1 MNRRTNK
8 FHCDLRHPTLKEMKM
23 NKTKTLYMHETLYH
37 KSKTDAIVQWRIW
50 TEGADICTEY
60 GQIGGKM
67 QTARKTATPK
77 NVGRA
82 NATTA
87 DEQAILEATAMHKKR
102 LDAKY
107 SLTIEDAKKEVFLP
121 MLAASFD
128 KRKDKVTY
136 PVDVQ
141 PKLDGV
147 RCLAYWDGDSVKL
160 MSRGGKQ
167 WNCCQHIIDELETVL
182 PKDWV
187 LDGELYI
194 HGATFQEITKLV
206 KKLRPESVN
215 VQFHVYDVPRA
226 GYEQTELGGSTWDN
240 RKISLA
246 LIDEFENC
254 KSVKIVRTDYADCEQ
269 TVYKLQSEY
278 LEEGYEGAIVREMDG
293 EYKFGY
299 RSNKLL
305 KVKNFMDEEFEI
317 VGYTTG
323 VGRFEGCIIW
333 ICETG
338 NYDAELIQFKVV
350 PQGTM
355 EERKATYDTADKHIG
370 EHLKVK
376 FFELTD
382 DGIPRFP
389 VGIGIRLTEDM

>member
-1 MNRRTNK
+1 MNRQTNK
-8 FHCDLRHPTLKEMKM
+8 FHCDLQHPTKKEIKM
-23 NKTKTLYMHETLYH
+23 NKTITKLETLYH
-37 KSKTDAIVQWRIW
+37 QGKTGAIVQWDIW

-67 QTARKTATPK
+67 QTSRKTATPK

-82 NATTA
+82 NATNA
-87 DEQAILEATAMHKKR
+87 GEQAILEATAMHKKR
-102 LDAKY
+102 LDGKY

-121 MLAASFD
+121 MLASDFE

-136 PVDVQ
+136 PVHVQ

-167 WNCCQHIIDELETVL
+167 WECCQHIIDELETIL
-182 PKDWV
+182 PTDWV

-194 HGATFQEITKLV
+194 HGSTFQEITKLV

-215 VQFHVYDVPRA
+215 VQFHVYDIPK
-226 GYEQTELGGSTWDN
+226 GKYDN
-240 RKISLA
+240 QEDSNWLERYNTLCSIADSC
-246 LIDEFENC
+246 INYYHC
-254 KSVKIVRTDYADCEQ
+254 KTIVFVTSHNATCEED
-269 TVYKLQSEY
+269 VYKLQSQF

-299 RSNKLL
+299 RSRSLL
-305 KVKNFMDEEFEI
+305 KVKNFMDEEYEI
-317 VGYTTG
+317 IGFTTG
-323 VGRFEGCIIW
+323 VGRFDGSVVWVCMTENG
-333 ICETG
+333 
-338 NYDAELIQFKVV
+338 QSFKVV

-355 EERKATYDTADKHIG
+355 EERQEAYQNADKHIG
-370 EHLKVK
+370 DWLKVK

-389 VGIGIRLTEDM
+389 VGLGVRLLEDM

>member
-1 MNRRTNK
+1 
-8 FHCDLRHPTLKEMKM
+8 MKIEITENM
-23 NKTKTLYMHETLYH
+23 TKLETLYH
-37 KSKTDAIVQWRIW
+37 QGKTGAIVQWDIW
-50 TEGADICTEY
+50 TEDADICTEY
-60 GQIGGKM
+60 GQMGGKM
-67 QTARKTATPK
+67 QNSRKTATPK

-87 DEQAILEATAMHKKR
+87 DEQAVLEAIAMHKKR
-102 LDAKY
+102 LDGKY

-128 KRKDKVTY
+128 KRKDKVIY

-167 WNCCQHIIDELETVL
+167 WNCCDHIIEALERIGM
-182 PKDWV
+182 PKGMV

-194 HGATFQEITKLV
+194 HGKTFQEITKLV
-206 KKLRPESVN
+206 KKLRPESVE
-215 VQFHVYDVPRA
+215 VEFHVYDVPKMD
-226 GYEQTELGGSTWDN
+226 GYKVGDWKERYETQDMLWESFE
-240 RKISLA
+240 
-246 LIDEFENC
+246 DEYCLRVVPSHTANNEED
-254 KSVKIVRTDYADCEQ
+254 IYQ
-269 TVYKLQSEY
+269 LQSEY
-278 LEEGYEGAIVREMDG
+278 LEDGYEGAIVREMDG

-305 KVKNFMDEEFEI
+305 KVKNFMDEEYEI
-317 VGYTTG
+317 VGFTTG
-323 VGRFEGCIIW
+323 VGRFDGCIIW
-333 ICETG
+333 ICGTWNDDEWV
-338 NYDAELIQFKVV
+338 EFKVV

-355 EERKATYDTADKHIG
+355 EERQKTYYNARKDGDGIG
-370 EHLKVK
+370 ELLKVK

-382 DGIPRFP
+382 DNIPRFP
-389 VGIGIRLTEDM
+389 VGLGVRLLEDM

>member
-1 MNRRTNK
+1 MNRQTNK
-8 FHCDLRHPTLKEMKM
+8 FHCDLRHRTLKEMREM
-23 NKTKTLYMHETLYH
+23 NRTITKLETLYH
-37 KSKTDAIVQWRIW
+37 KSKTNAIVQWDIW
-50 TEGADICTEY
+50 TEGADIVTEY

-67 QTARKTATPK
+67 QVARKTAIGK
-77 NVGRA
+77 NIGKI
-82 NATTA
+82 NETSPE
-87 DEQAILEATAMHKKR
+87 EQAVLEATAMHKKR
-102 LDAKY
+102 LDGKY
-107 SLTIEDAKKEVFLP
+107 SLTIEECKKEVFLP
-121 MLAASFD
+121 MLAGSFD

-147 RCLAYWDGDSVKL
+147 RCLAYWDDDSVKL

-167 WNCCQHIIDELETVL
+167 WECCQHIIDELEQVL
-182 PKDWV
+182 PKGWI

-194 HGATFQEITKLV
+194 HGSTFQEITKLV

-215 VQFHVYDVPRA
+215 VQFHVYDIPRIMDFNDA
-226 GYEQTELGGSTWDN
+226 WEERQRNLDDFQVYCEL
-240 RKISLA
+240 
-246 LIDEFENC
+246 C
-254 KSVKIVRTDYADCEQ
+254 KSVKVVRTDFAAYEED
-269 TVYKLQSEY
+269 VYELQSEY
-278 LEEGYEGAIVREMDG
+278 LEEGYEGAIVREWDG

-305 KVKNFMDEEFEI
+305 KVKNFTDEEYEI
-317 VGYTTG
+317 VGFTTG
-323 VGRFEGCIIW
+323 VGRFDGCIVW
-333 ICETG
+333 ICETEDG
-338 NYDAELIQFKVV
+338 HEFKVV

-355 EERKATYDTADKHIG
+355 EERQEAYQNADKNVG
-370 EHLKVK
+370 KLLKVK

>member
-1 MNRRTNK
+1 MNRQTNK
-8 FHCDLRHPTLKEMKM
+8 FHRDLRHPTLKEMKI
-23 NKTKTLYMHETLYH
+23 NNTHTKLETLYH
-37 KSKTDAIVQWRIW
+37 QGKTGAIVQWDIW

-87 DEQAILEATAMHKKR
+87 DEQAIIEATAMHKKR
-102 LDAKY
+102 LDGKY

-194 HGATFQEITKLV
+194 HGSTFQEITKLV

-254 KSVKIVRTDYADCEQ
+254 KSVKVVESHYATCEED
-269 TVYKLQSEY
+269 VYKLQSQF
-278 LEEGYEGAIVREMDG
+278 LEDGYEGAIVREMDG

>member
-1 MNRRTNK
+1 MNNT
-8 FHCDLRHPTLKEMKM
+8 H
-23 NKTKTLYMHETLYH
+23 TKLETLYH
-37 KSKTDAIVQWRIW
+37 QGKTGAIVQWDIW
-50 TEGADICTEY
+50 TEGADIVREY
-60 GQIGGKM
+60 GQMGGKM
-67 QTARKTATPK
+67 QVARTTATGK
-77 NVGRA
+77 NIGRS
-82 NATTA
+82 NETTP
-87 DEQAILEATAMHKKR
+87 DEQAILEAKARHKKR

-128 KRKDKVTY
+128 KRKDKVVY

-147 RCLAYWDGDSVKL
+147 RCLAYWDGGSVKL

-187 LDGELYI
+187 LDGELYL

-215 VQFHVYDVPRA
+215 VEFHVYDVPRA
-226 GYEQTELGGSTWDN
+226 EYEQTEIGGSTWSN
-240 RKISLA
+240 RKISLE
-246 LIDEFENC
+246 LLDDFYSSLQFFVDNC
-254 KSVKIVRTDYADCEQ
+254 RSVKVVRTDYATCEED
-269 TVYKLQSEY
+269 VYKLQSEY
-278 LEEGYEGAIVREMDG
+278 LEEGYEGAIVREFDG

-305 KVKNFMDEEFEI
+305 KVKNFMDEEYKIMDF
-317 VGYTTG
+317 TTG
-323 VGRFEGCIIW
+323 VGRFEGCCIW
-333 ICETG
+333 ICETKDG
-338 NYDAELIQFKVV
+338 NEFKVV

-355 EERKATYDTADKHIG
+355 EERQEAYLDADENIG
-370 EHLKVK
+370 KMLKVK
-376 FFELTD
+376 YFELTD

-389 VGIGIRLTEDM
+389 VGLGIRLTEDM

>member
-1 MNRRTNK
+1 MNRQTNK
-8 FHCDLRHPTLKEMKM
+8 FHRDLQHSTLKEIKMKIEVTENM
-23 NKTKTLYMHETLYH
+23 TKLKTLYHQG
-37 KSKTDAIVQWRIW
+37 KTGAIVQWDIW

-67 QTARKTATPK
+67 QTSRKIATPK

-82 NATTA
+82 NATSA

-102 LDAKY
+102 LDGKY

-128 KRKDKVTY
+128 KRKDKITY

-167 WNCCQHIIDELETVL
+167 WECCQHIIDELEEVL
-182 PKDWV
+182 PKGMV

-194 HGATFQEITKLV
+194 HGSTFQEITKLV

-226 GYEQTELGGSTWDN
+226 VYWTPAFGKVVWDN
-240 RKISLA
+240 RKDA
-246 LIDEFENC
+246 LNDFHGNHGYC
-254 KSVKIVRTDYADCEQ
+254 KSVKVVRTDCAAHEEE
-269 TVYKLQSEY
+269 VYKLQSEY
-278 LEEGYEGAIVREMDG
+278 LEEGYEGAIVRESDG

-305 KVKNFMDEEFEI
+305 KVKNFMDKEYLIAGF
-317 VGYTTG
+317 TTG
-323 VGRFEGCIIW
+323 VGRFDGCIVW
-333 ICETG
+333 VCMTEDG
-338 NYDAELIQFKVV
+338 QSFKVV

-355 EERKATYDTADKHIG
+355 EERQETYKNADKHIG
-370 EHLKVK
+370 DWLKVK
-376 FFELTD
+376 YFELTD
-382 DGIPRFP
+382 DNIPRFP
-389 VGIGIRLTEDM
+389 VGLGIRLLEDM

>member
-1 MNRRTNK
+1 MNRQTNK
-8 FHCDLRHPTLKEMKM
+8 FHCDLRHPTKKEMKKM
-23 NKTKTLYMHETLYH
+23 NNTIHTKLETLYH
-37 KSKTDAIVQWRIW
+37 QGKTGAIVQWDIW

-67 QTARKTATPK
+67 QTSRKTATPK

-82 NATTA
+82 NATDA
-87 DEQAILEATAMHKKR
+87 DEQAILEAKARHKKR

-107 SLTIEDAKKEVFLP
+107 SLTIEECKKEVFLP

-128 KRKDKVTY
+128 KRKDKVVY

-167 WNCCQHIIDELETVL
+167 WNCCQHIIDELETIL
-182 PKDWV
+182 PTDWV

-194 HGATFQEITKLV
+194 HGSTFQEITKLV

-226 GYEQTELGGSTWDN
+226 GTNHEWEE
-240 RKISLA
+240 RKNHLNDFHGNHG
-246 LIDEFENC
+246 LC
-254 KSVKIVRTDYADCEQ
+254 KSVKVVRTDFAAHEED
-269 TVYKLQSEY
+269 VYELQSEY
-278 LEEGYEGAIVREMDG
+278 LEEGYEGAIVRERDG

-305 KVKNFMDEEFEI
+305 KVKNFMDKEYLIAGF
-317 VGYTTG
+317 TTG
-323 VGRFEGCIIW
+323 VGRFDGCIVW
-333 ICETG
+333 VCMTEDG
-338 NYDAELIQFKVV
+338 QSFKVV

-355 EERKATYDTADKHIG
+355 EERQETYQNADKHIG
-370 EHLKVK
+370 DWLKVK

-389 VGIGIRLTEDM
+389 VGLGIRLTEDM

>member
-1 MNRRTNK
+1 MNIKVTEN
-8 FHCDLRHPTLKEMKM
+8 M
-23 NKTKTLYMHETLYH
+23 TKLETLYH
-37 KSKTDAIVQWRIW
+37 QGKTGAIVQWNIW

-82 NATTA
+82 KATTA

-102 LDAKY
+102 LDGKY

-167 WNCCQHIIDELETVL
+167 WECCDHIIDELEQVL

-194 HGATFQEITKLV
+194 HGSTFQEITKLV

-226 GYEQTELGGSTWDN
+226 GYEQTEIGGSTWSN
-240 RKISLA
+240 RKISVE
-246 LIDEFENC
+246 LIDEFDNC
-254 KSVKIVRTDYADCEQ
+254 KSVKVVESHYATCEED
-269 TVYKLQSEY
+269 VYKLQSQF
-278 LEEGYEGAIVREMDG
+278 LEDGYEGAIVREFDG

-305 KVKNFMDEEFEI
+305 KVKNFMDEEYRI
-317 VGYTTG
+317 VDFTTG
-323 VGRFEGCIIW
+323 IGRFEGCIIW
-333 ICETG
+333 ICETENG
-338 NYDAELIQFKVV
+338 DAFKVV

-355 EERKATYDTADKHIG
+355 EERQKTYYNARKDGEGIG
-370 EHLKVK
+370 DMLKVK

-382 DGIPRFP
+382 DDIPRFP
-389 VGIGIRLTEDM
+389 VGLGIRPLEDM

>member
-1 MNRRTNK
+1 MNNT
-8 FHCDLRHPTLKEMKM
+8 TT
-23 NKTKTLYMHETLYH
+23 TKLQTLYH
-37 KSKTDAIVQWRIW
+37 KSKTGATVQWDIW
-50 TEGADICTEY
+50 TEGADIVTEY

-67 QTARKTATPK
+67 QNARKTATPK

-82 NATTA
+82 NATTSE
-87 DEQAILEATAMHKKR
+87 DQAILEATAMHKKR
-102 LDAKY
+102 LDGKY
-107 SLTIEDAKKEVFLP
+107 SLSIEESNKEVFLP

-167 WNCCQHIIDELETVL
+167 WNCCQHIIDELEQVL
-182 PKDWV
+182 PEDWV

-194 HGATFQEITKLV
+194 HGSTFQEITKLV

-215 VQFHVYDVPRA
+215 VQFHVYDIPRTDMDINDA
-226 GYEQTELGGSTWDN
+226 WEERKRHLNDFAQTCEANLCN
-240 RKISLA
+240 
-246 LIDEFENC
+246 
-254 KSVKIVRTDYADCEQ
+254 SVKVVRTDFAAYEED
-269 TVYKLQSEY
+269 VYELQSEY
-278 LEEGYEGAIVREMDG
+278 LEEGYEGAIVRECDG

-305 KVKNFMDEEFEI
+305 KVKNFMDKEYEI
-317 VGYTTG
+317 IDYTTG
-323 VGRFEGCIIW
+323 IGRFEGSIVW
-333 ICETG
+333 ICKTKKGDE
-338 NYDAELIQFKVV
+338 FKVV

-355 EERKATYDTADKHIG
+355 DRRKETFKNAHKHIG
-370 EHLKVK
+370 DMLKVK

-389 VGIGIRLTEDM
+389 VGLGIRLTEDM

>member
-1 MNRRTNK
+1 MNRQTNK
-8 FHCDLRHPTLKEMKM
+8 FHRDLKHSTLKEMKM
-23 NKTKTLYMHETLYH
+23 KIEITENMTKLETLYH
-37 KSKTDAIVQWRIW
+37 QGKTGAIVQWDIW
-50 TEGADICTEY
+50 TEDADICTEY

-67 QTARKTATPK
+67 QTSRKTATPK

-82 NATTA
+82 NATSA
-87 DEQAILEATAMHKKR
+87 NEQAVLEAKAMHKKR
-102 LDAKY
+102 LDGKY

-136 PVDVQ
+136 PADVQ

-215 VQFHVYDVPRA
+215 VQFHVYDIPRA
-226 GYEQTELGGSTWDN
+226 GAGTNHEWEERQVNLSRFYGMLHEG
-240 RKISLA
+240 
-246 LIDEFENC
+246 
-254 KSVKIVRTDYADCEQ
+254 KSASVTTVNTHRTSSEEG
-269 TVYKLQSEY
+269 VYKLQSQF
-278 LEEGYEGAIVREMDG
+278 LEDGYEGAIVRELDG

-305 KVKNFMDEEFEI
+305 KVKNFMDEEYLIAGF
-317 VGYTTG
+317 TTG
-323 VGRFEGCIIW
+323 VGRFDGCIVW
-333 ICETG
+333 VCMTEDG
-338 NYDAELIQFKVV
+338 QSFKVV

-355 EERKATYDTADKHIG
+355 EERQETYKNADKHIG
-370 EHLKVK
+370 DWLKVK

-389 VGIGIRLTEDM
+389 VGLGIRLTEDM

>member
-1 MNRRTNK
+1 MNRHTNK
-8 FHCDLRHPTLKEMKM
+8 FHCDLQHPTLKEMKM
-23 NKTKTLYMHETLYH
+23 NITHKKLRTLYH
-37 KSKTDAIVQWRIW
+37 KSKTDAIVKWDIW
-50 TEGADICTEY
+50 TEGADILTEY

-67 QTARKTATPK
+67 QSARKTATPK

-87 DEQAILEATAMHKKR
+87 EEQALIEAIAMHKKR
-102 LDAKY
+102 LDGKY
-107 SLTIEDAKKEVFLP
+107 SLTVEECKKEVFLP
-121 MLAASFD
+121 MLAGSFD

-167 WNCCQHIIDELETVL
+167 WNCCEHITNELETVL
-182 PKDWV
+182 PKGTV

-215 VQFHVYDVPRA
+215 VEFHVYDIPR
-226 GYEQTELGGSTWDN
+226 GVSNERHTTDWNS
-240 RKISLA
+240 RKDA
-246 LIDEFENC
+246 LESFRTCVDLC
-254 KSVKIVRTDYADCEQ
+254 KSVVIVDSHFAVCEES
-269 TVYKLQSEY
+269 VYELQSQF
-278 LEEGYEGAIVREMDG
+278 LEDGYEGAIVREMDG

-299 RSNKLL
+299 RSNSLL
-305 KVKNFMDEEFEI
+305 KVKSFMDREYEI
-317 VGYTTG
+317 IGFTTG
-323 VGRFEGCIIW
+323 VGRFEGSIVW
-333 ICETG
+333 ICKTRDG
-338 NYDAELIQFKVV
+338 NEFKVV

-355 EERKATYDTADKHIG
+355 EERQETYQNADNHIG
-370 EHLKVK
+370 ELLKVK
-376 FFELTD
+376 YFELTD

-389 VGIGIRLTEDM
+389 VGLGIRLTEDMSPKC

>member
-37 KSKTDAIVQWRIW
+37 KSKTDAIVQWDIW

-128 KRKDKVTY
+128 KRKDKVVY

-147 RCLAYWDGDSVKL
+147 RCLAYWEGDSVKL